1 MNLPWLRK
9 RPKRKKGLEHQ
20 PMFKIKEKFPNEYLT
35 KPWWKNIWE
44 TFTNSFKYKNVSNVD
59 VLVEEIK
66 KASTVSH
73 ITSDEVWQMIST
85 DKSGVEKEPLF
96 DVLFVEIA
104 NITDEHKKKVEECAQ
119 KVLNVRL
126 QFPNSSLADLYDPNT
141 MPEEL
146 VKAHTNLDRAVRVE
160 CSKHIRYDLI
170 RHP

>member
-104 NITDEHKKKVEECAQ
+104 NITDEHKKKAI
-119 KVLNVRL
+119 
-126 QFPNSSLADLYDPNT
+126 DDM
-141 MPEEL
+141 MPELILAISTVIRALRLGGSIFENESSK
-146 VKAHTNLDRAVRVE
+146 KAIDEAIEDIKKRLGTLE
-160 CSKHIRYDLI
+160 SK
-170 RHP
+170 